1 MPKNPEL
8 TSYRRRLPHWRL
20 DGSTY
25 FVTWRLHPNQRPLL
39 PDERDVVDSA
49 IRHFEKVKY
58 ELFAFVVM
66 NDHCHILFMPIS
78 DHQLKDIVY
87 SWKSYSAHR
96 MQREF
101 KRVGAIWQDESFD
114 RIVRNE
120 AEFLEKGNYILNNPR
135 KRWPVI
141 EDYPWVGLGRDN

>member
-20 DGSTY
+20 EGSTY
-25 FVTWRLHPNQRPLL
+25 FVTWRLHPNQRPLS
-39 PDERDVVDSA
+39 PEERDVVASA
-49 IRHFEKVKY
+49 IRHFEKVKC
-58 ELFAFVVM
+58 ELFVFVVM
-66 NDHCHILFMPIS
+66 DDHCHVLFIPIG

-87 SWKSYSAHR
+87 SWKSYSAYR
-96 MQREF
+96 IQREF
-101 KRVGAIWQDESFD
+101 KHVGAIWQDESFD

-135 KRWPVI
+135 KRWPEI